1 MRRLAREALALIV
14 VVAFVWAVIA
24 LAVVAEPFAV
34 SGGY

>member
-1 MRRLAREALALIV
+1 MARLARDALSLIV
-14 VVAFVWAVIA
+14 VAAFVWAVIA